1 MSVWLVVG
9 LAWLALAV
17 LGWSWLAAA
26 ARGDRAQVRPPA
38 PPPPARPRPAERFA
52 AHPRTREPV

>member
-1 MSVWLVVG
+1 MSVIFVVA

-26 ARGDRAQVRPPA
+26 ARGDRAQLRTPA
-38 PPPPARPRPAERFA
+38 PPPAPRRRPREL
-52 AHPRTREPV
+52 V

>member
-1 MSVWLVVG
+1 MSIFVVLA

-26 ARGDRAQVRPPA
+26 ARGDRAQARRPPE
-38 PPPPARPRPAERFA
+38 PSARPRVVTRA
-52 AHPRTREPV
+52 RTREPV

>member
-1 MSVWLVVG
+1 MSLIFVLA

-26 ARGDRAQVRPPA
+26 ARGDRAQVRIA
-38 PPPPARPRPAERFA
+38 PPPPPRRPAAPRLVTPA
-52 AHPRTREPV
+52 RTREPV